1 MNPVPEKSKMNF
13 DEVIQKKI
21 MTIESLSRMI
31 LTWRF
36 FGKKIVF
43 TNGCFDLLH
52 QGHIYLLNT
61 ARSFGDVLIV
71 ALNTDRSVSKLKPG
85 RPIQDE
91 KSRANM
97 MASLEVVDAVI
108 LFEEE
113 TPQQLIEKILPD
125 VLVKGG
131 DYKPEDV
138 VGGKTMEQHGG
149 RVEIV
154 PLQKGFSTSA
164 LIEKMK
170 SEKQNLKT

>member
-1 MNPVPEKSKMNF
+1 MN
-13 DEVIQKKI
+13 
-21 MTIESLSRMI
+21 TESLRKMI
-31 LTWRF
+31 SVWRF

-52 QGHIYLLNT
+52 HGHLHLLNT

-71 ALNTDRSVSKLKPG
+71 GLNSDSSVSKLKPG
-85 RPIQDE
+85 RPVQDE
-91 KSRANM
+91 QSRTDL

-113 TPQQLIEKILPD
+113 TPEKLIEKILPD

-138 VGGKTMEQHGG
+138 VGRKIIEQYGG
-149 RVEIV
+149 RIEIV
-154 PLQKGFSTSA
+154 PLLKGFSTSN
-164 LIEKMK
+164 LIEKVRG
-170 SEKQNLKT
+170 ER

>member
-1 MNPVPEKSKMNF
+1 MNF
-13 DEVIQKKI
+13 NEVIQKKI
-21 MTIESLSRMI
+21 MNTESLRKMI
-31 LTWRF
+31 SVWRF

-52 QGHIYLLNT
+52 HGHLHLLNT

-71 ALNTDRSVSKLKPG
+71 GLNSDSSVSKLKPG
-85 RPIQDE
+85 RPVQDE
-91 KSRANM
+91 QSRTDL

-113 TPQQLIEKILPD
+113 TPEKLIEKILPD

-138 VGGKTMEQHGG
+138 VGRKIIEQYGG
-149 RVEIV
+149 RIEIV
-154 PLQKGFSTSA
+154 PLLKGFSTSN
-164 LIEKMK
+164 LIEKVRG
-170 SEKQNLKT
+170 ER

>member
-1 MNPVPEKSKMNF
+1 MNTVPEKSKMNF

-21 MTIESLSRMI
+21 MNRELLEKMI
-31 LTWRF
+31 SVWRF

-52 QGHIYLLNT
+52 HGHIHLLNT

-71 ALNTDRSVSKLKPG
+71 ALNTDSSVSKLKPG
-85 RPIQDE
+85 RPIQDQ
-91 KSRANM
+91 KSRADL

-108 LFEEE
+108 LFDEE

-131 DYKPEDV
+131 DYKKEDV
-138 VGGKTMEQHGG
+138 VGSKIVLQQGG
-149 RVEIV
+149 QVEIV
-154 PLQKGFSTSA
+154 LLLKGFSTTS
-164 LIEKMK
+164 LIEKVK
-170 SEKQNLKT
+170 DQK